1 MHSEPTT
8 RAEDLAKPR
17 GARAGPRFSFLRTI
31 LATSY
36 LVDFQIHGLSFTR
49 PTHREQIIVVL
60 GTLFV
65 FASSG
70 YMRNILVAF
79 SCTPKDKHGRSFLKA
94 ELETMCDDSPKYR
107 YIQLLGCLGLLVY
120 VALFGIE
127 LGSDL
132 GKKRFATIMH
142 ELPK

>member
-1 MHSEPTT
+1 M
-8 RAEDLAKPR
+8 
-17 GARAGPRFSFLRTI
+17 
-31 LATSY
+31 
-36 LVDFQIHGLSFTR
+36 
-49 PTHREQIIVVL
+49 VL

-94 ELETMCDDSPKYR
+94 ELETMCDDSPKYK